1 VNRMAGAYVS
11 EWWCSR
17 AHDERGGVVRSDPM
31 TGLAAQLVVLVVLAA
46 TVGLGLAGWVTGLAS
61 ALITVVLLQRALS
74 RSGSME
80 FGPADWV
87 TLTRMSL
94 VGGVAA
100 LTADSFHLTA
110 PVGVLVS
117 IVVVALLLDWVDGQ
131 VARRTGTA
139 SEFGARFDMEVD
151 SFLLLVLSVYAAR
164 SSGAWVLVFGGM
176 RYAFLAAGW
185 VLPWMRAQLPPRY
198 WRKVVATAEGVVL
211 VLAVADLLPRPLTLL
226 ALVAAMCLLVESFG
240 RDVLWLWDNRPS
252 GPRRRVRDPAGAEPR
267 DRG

>member
-1 VNRMAGAYVS
+1 
-11 EWWCSR
+11 
-17 AHDERGGVVRSDPM
+17 VVRSDLM
-31 TGLAAQLVVLVVLAA
+31 TGLAAQVALLAVLAA
-46 TVGLGLAGWVTGLAS
+46 TVGLGLAGLVTGVAY
-61 ALITVVLLQRALS
+61 ALITAALVQRGLS
-74 RSGSME
+74 RSGSTE

-100 LTADSFHLTA
+100 LTADAFQGTA

-117 IVVVALLLDWVDGQ
+117 IAVVALLLDWVDGQ

-151 SFLLLVLSVYAAR
+151 SFLLLVLSVYVAR
-164 SSGAWVLVFGGM
+164 SAGAWVLVFGGM
-176 RYAFLAAGW
+176 RYAFMAAGW

-198 WRKVVATAEGVVL
+198 WRKVVATTEGVVL

-226 ALVAAMCLLVESFG
+226 ALVAAMCLLAESFG
-240 RDVLWLWDNRPS
+240 RDVLWLWNNRRPR
-252 GPRRRVRDPAGAEPR
+252 GPRRRVHDPAGAEPR

>member
-1 VNRMAGAYVS
+1 MGA
-11 EWWCSR
+11 SR
-17 AHDERGGVVRSDPM
+17 AQDERWGVVRSDPM
-31 TGLAAQLVVLVVLAA
+31 TGLAAQVVVLAALAA
-46 TVGLGLAGWVTGLAS
+46 TVGLGLAGWVTGLTY
-61 ALITVVLLQRALS
+61 ALVTAVLLQWGLS
-74 RSGSME
+74 RSGITE

-100 LTADSFHLTA
+100 LTTDAFHRTA

-117 IVVVALLLDWVDGQ
+117 IAVVALLLDWVDGQ

-176 RYAFLAAGW
+176 RYAFVATGW

-198 WRKVVATAEGVVL
+198 WRKVVATSEGVVL
-211 VLAVADLLPRPLTLL
+211 VLAVADVLPRSLTQL
-226 ALVAAMCLLVESFG
+226 ALVAAMGLLLESFG
-240 RDVLWLWDNRPS
+240 RDVLWLWGHRPV
-252 GPRRRVRDPAGAEPR
+252 GPGGVSPLRPAP
-267 DRG
+267 DRATAA

>member
-1 VNRMAGAYVS
+1 
-11 EWWCSR
+11 
-17 AHDERGGVVRSDPM
+17 VVRSDPM
-31 TGLAAQLVVLVVLAA
+31 TGLAAQVVLLAVLAA
-46 TVGLGLAGWVTGLAS
+46 TVGLGLAGSVIGLAY
-61 ALITVVLLQRALS
+61 ALITVALVQRGLS
-74 RSGSME
+74 RSGSTE

-100 LTADSFHLTA
+100 LTADAFHRTA

-117 IVVVALLLDWVDGQ
+117 IAVVALLLDWVDGQ

-151 SFLLLVLSVYAAR
+151 SFLLLVLSVYVAR
-164 SSGAWVLVFGGM
+164 WAGAWVLVFGGM
-176 RYAFLAAGW
+176 RYAFMAAGW

-198 WRKVVATAEGVVL
+198 WRKVVATTEGVVL

-226 ALVAAMCLLVESFG
+226 ALVTAMCLLVESFG
-240 RDVLWLWDNRPS
+240 RDVLWLWDNRPN
-252 GPRRRVRDPAGAEPR
+252 GLRRRVQGPARAEPR